1 MVHHMGNITKVTMNL
16 PQNVIMKLHVGQLS
30 ISGIFYVNMMISI
43 LDLIFE
49 VSIMKL
55 GQDWWYKTKQCIS

>member
-30 ISGIFYVNMMISI
+30 ISGSFLCQHDDINS
-43 LDLIFE
+43 
-49 VSIMKL
+49 
-55 GQDWWYKTKQCIS
+55 